1 MVETP
6 GQDRRFD
13 ERGECI
19 TLLLE
24 NDRAQIDAAREQLV
38 EDISRAG
45 FDDSSAFAI
54 RLAFEETVSNAFRHG
69 HKMLE
74 PSVPVRVRYQ
84 VMPGRVVLSVEDQG
98 PGFDPNKV
106 SDPTAPENVELPGG
120 RGLLL
125 IRAYMAEVEYN
136 TAGNRVTMVY
146 TGRPSDS

>member
-1 MVETP
+1 MAETP
-6 GQDRRFD
+6 GQDSRF
-13 ERGECI
+13 ERHGECI

-45 FDDSSAFAI
+45 FDDSSTFAI

-69 HKMLE
+69 HKQLD
-74 PSVPVRVRYQ
+74 PSVPVRVEYQ
-84 VMPGRVVLSVEDQG
+84 VIPGRVVLTVEDQG
-98 PGFDPNKV
+98 PGFDPANV

-136 TAGNRVTMVY
+136 DTGNRVTMVY
-146 TGRPSDS
+146 TGKPATS